1 MSHRVAKPRPRRR
14 RRRTPGV
21 PGMALAA
28 VAALLVSCSTAS
40 PGPSTS
46 TVAPGVDAAGLQ
58 ASFEHTA
65 TELGV
70 PGAFMLVRTPEGEVV
85 GSYGTAE
92 SGESVAP
99 QADQHLRVGSNTK
112 TWTGTVI
119 LQLAQEGALTLDDP
133 VSMYMPE
140 VPNGANITIKQL
152 LSMRSGLYNYTL
164 DRGVNEAMDADPQR
178 TWDPEDLLA
187 VSWRHPPSFAP
198 GEGWEYS
205 NTNTVLL
212 GLVAEQ
218 LDGKPLEQVFEDR
231 LFDPLGLEDTL
242 LPPRSSSALPDPLA
256 HGYMYGTNVLT
267 MGSPP
272 ALPEEMQQQARSG
285 QIQPGDR
292 TFDNPS
298 WAWAAGGGISTAND
312 LADWVE
318 ALTGGGLLDEQ
329 YQTLRLDSPRPT
341 VEDQPSGAQYG
352 LAIAK
357 FGELYGHTGELPG
370 YNSFMGHDPHSGLT
384 VVVWANLAPTPD
396 GRDPATTIARTLI
409 ESFYPADD

>member
-1 MSHRVAKPRPRRR
+1 V
-14 RRRTPGV
+14 
-21 PGMALAA
+21 AA
-28 VAALLVSCSTAS
+28 VAALLASCSTAS

-46 TVAPGVDAAGLQ
+46 TGTLAPGVDVAGLQ
-58 ASFEHTA
+58 ATFEDTA
-65 TELGV
+65 AELGV
-70 PGAFMLVRTPEGEVV
+70 PGAFMLLRTPGGEVV
-85 GSYGTAE
+85 GSYGTTE
-92 SGESVAP
+92 TGQQIAP
-99 QADQHLRVGSNTK
+99 RADQHLRVGSNTK

-119 LQLAQEGALTLDDP
+119 LQLAQEGALTLNDP
-133 VSMYMPE
+133 VSTYRPE

-164 DRGVNEAMDADPQR
+164 DRSVNEAMDADPQR
-178 TWDPEDLLA
+178 AWDPEDLLA

-212 GLVAEQ
+212 GLIAEQ
-218 LDGKPLEQVFEDR
+218 LDGKPLEQVVEDR
-231 LFDPLGLEDTL
+231 LFEPLGLDDTL
-242 LPPRSSSALPDPLA
+242 FPPRSSSALPEPLA

-272 ALPEEMQQQARSG
+272 DLPEAMQQQARSG
-285 QIQPGDR
+285 QIQPVDQ

-318 ALTGGGLLDEQ
+318 ALTDGSLLDEE
-329 YQTLRLDSPRPT
+329 YQTLRLDSLRPT
-341 VEDQPSGAQYG
+341 AKDRPSGALYG

-384 VVVWANLAPTPD
+384 VVVWANLAPTPE
-396 GRDPATTIARTLI
+396 GQDPATTIARTLI
-409 ESFYPADD
+409 ESLYPAEQ